1 MKQLHYKS
9 NINCGSCVTNVT
21 NTLNETVGAGN
32 WTVDIANKD
41 KILTINSE
49 TATKEQVEQSLNK
62 IGYRIEEIES
72 NFQIK

>member
-32 WTVDIANKD
+32 WTVEIANKD

>member
-1 MKQLHYKS
+1 M
-9 NINCGSCVTNVT
+9 TNVT

-62 IGYRIEEIES
+62 IGYRIEEI
-72 NFQIK
+72 

>member
-62 IGYRIEEIES
+62 IGYRIEEI
-72 NFQIK
+72 

>member
-49 TATKEQVEQSLNK
+49 TATQEQVEQSLNK